1 MNKSGGSKSSRQLGW
16 FWSLPGLIF
25 LTLFAA
31 FPVLSM
37 LFMSILTAGRFGG
50 VTTPFTLNNF
60 VRATDSTFLKVIGTS
75 LLISAATAI
84 LSLLIGFPT
93 ALFISRLS
101 RKWQIILVIAIVM
114 PYWTNFLVRTY
125 AWLVLLNNEG
135 IINKFLERIGL
146 INQPIEMLY
155 TPFSVIVGM
164 TYLYLPLMILPIYA
178 ALEKVDKNL
187 IEAAHDLGSSTWK
200 SLKTI
205 SIPLAMPG
213 ILIGLIFVFVP
224 SMGNFVVPEILG
236 GGKTVMIG
244 NLVRDQ
250 FLKARDWP
258 FGATFALI
266 LTIILVILI
275 SIQSRISKRVNIN
288 A

>member
-1 MNKSGGSKSSRQLGW
+1 MVKNGGSENSRHLGW
-16 FWSLPGLIF
+16 AWASPGLIF

-31 FPVLSM
+31 IPVVSM
-37 LFMSILTAGRFGG
+37 LFMSVLTAGRFGG
-50 VTTPFTLNNF
+50 VTTPINF
-60 VRATDSTFLKVIGTS
+60 DNFSRATDPIFVQVILNS
-75 LLISAATAI
+75 LVIASATAI

-101 RKWQIILVIAIVM
+101 RKWQIILIVAIIL

-135 IINKFLERIGL
+135 IINKFLKNIGL
-146 INQPIEMLY
+146 IDKPIEMLY
-155 TPFSVIVGM
+155 TPGAVIVGM

-187 IEAAHDLGSSTWK
+187 TEAAYDLGSSVWK
-200 SLKTI
+200 SLRTI

-224 SMGNFVVPEILG
+224 SLGNFVVPELLG

-266 LTIILVILI
+266 LTLILI
-275 SIQSRISKRVNIN
+275 VLISLQSYASKKANVN

>member
-1 MNKSGGSKSSRQLGW
+1 MNKSGGSESSRQLGW
-16 FWSLPGLIF
+16 LWSLPGVIF
-25 LTLFAA
+25 LTIFAA
-31 FPVLSM
+31 FAVISI
-37 LFMSILTAGRFGG
+37 LFMSVLTAGRFGG
-50 VTTPFTLNNF
+50 VTTPFTLNNL
-60 VRATDSTFLKVIGTS
+60 VRATDQTFLKVIFTS
-75 LLISAATAI
+75 ILIATATAL

-101 RKWQIILVIAIVM
+101 RKWQIILIIAIIL

-135 IINKFLERIGL
+135 IINKFLKNIGL
-146 INQPIEMLY
+146 IDQPIEMLY
-155 TPFSVIVGM
+155 TPLAVIVGM

-187 IEAAHDLGSSTWK
+187 VEASLDLGSSAWK
-200 SLKTI
+200 SLRTI

-224 SMGNFVVPEILG
+224 SMGNFVVPELLG

-275 SIQSRISKRVNIN
+275 SIQSRVSKKVNLN

>member
-1 MNKSGGSKSSRQLGW
+1 MVKNGGSENSRHLGW
-16 FWSLPGLIF
+16 AWASPGLIF

-31 FPVLSM
+31 IPVVSM
-37 LFMSILTAGRFGG
+37 LFMSVLTAGRFGG
-50 VTTPFTLNNF
+50 VTTPINF
-60 VRATDSTFLKVIGTS
+60 DNFSRATDPIFVKVILNS
-75 LLISAATAI
+75 LLIASATAI

-101 RKWQIILVIAIVM
+101 RKWQIILIVAIIL

-135 IINKFLERIGL
+135 IINKFLRNIGL
-146 INQPIEMLY
+146 IDKPIEMLY
-155 TPFSVIVGM
+155 TPGAVIVGM

-187 IEAAHDLGSSTWK
+187 TEAAYDLGSSVWK
-200 SLKTI
+200 SLRTI

-224 SMGNFVVPEILG
+224 SLGNFVVPELLG

-258 FGATFALI
+258 FGATFALVLTLI
-266 LTIILVILI
+266 LIVLI
-275 SIQSRISKRVNIN
+275 SIQSYVSKRVNVN

>member
-25 LTLFAA
+25 LTIFAA
-31 FPVLSM
+31 FPVVSM
-37 LFMSILTAGRFGG
+37 LFMSVLTAGRFGG
-50 VTTPFTLNNF
+50 VTTPFTLDNF
-60 VRATDSTFLKVIGTS
+60 VRATDQTFLKVIFTS
-75 LLISAATAI
+75 ILIATATAI

-101 RKWQIILVIAIVM
+101 RKWQVILIIAIIL

-135 IINKFLERIGL
+135 IINKFLKNIGL
-146 INQPIEMLY
+146 ISNPIEMLY
-155 TPFSVIVGM
+155 TPFAVIVGM

-187 IEAAHDLGSSTWK
+187 VEASLDLGSTAWK

-205 SIPLAMPG
+205 SIPLALPG

-224 SMGNFVVPEILG
+224 SMGNFVVPELLG

-258 FGATFALI
+258 FGATFALVLTVI
-266 LTIILVILI
+266 LIILI
-275 SIQSRISKRVNIN
+275 SIQSRVSKKVNLN

>member
-60 VRATDSTFLKVIGTS
+60 VRSTDSTFLKVIGTS

-155 TPFSVIVGM
+155 TPFAVIVGM

-224 SMGNFVVPEILG
+224 SMGNFVVPELLG

-275 SIQSRISKRVNIN
+275 SIQSRVSKRVNIN

>member
-1 MNKSGGSKSSRQLGW
+1 LNKSGGSKSSRQLGW

-25 LTLFAA
+25 LTIFAA
-31 FPVLSM
+31 FPVISM
-37 LFMSILTAGRFGG
+37 LFMSVLTAGRFGG
-50 VTTPFTLNNF
+50 VTTPFTLNNLI
-60 VRATDSTFLKVIGTS
+60 RATDQTFLKVIFTS
-75 LLISAATAI
+75 ILIATATAL

-101 RKWQIILVIAIVM
+101 RKWQIILIIAIIL

-135 IINKFLERIGL
+135 IINKFLKNIGL
-146 INQPIEMLY
+146 IDQPIEMLY
-155 TPFSVIVGM
+155 TPLAVIVGM

-187 IEAAHDLGSSTWK
+187 VEASLDLGSSAWK
-200 SLKTI
+200 SLRTI

-224 SMGNFVVPEILG
+224 SMGNFVVPELLG

-275 SIQSRISKRVNIN
+275 SIQSRVSKKVNLN

>member
-1 MNKSGGSKSSRQLGW
+1 MNKSGGSRSSRQLGW

-25 LTLFAA
+25 LTIFAA
-31 FPVLSM
+31 FPVISM
-37 LFMSILTAGRFGG
+37 LFMSVLTAGRFGG
-50 VTTPFTLNNF
+50 VTTPFTLNNLI
-60 VRATDSTFLKVIGTS
+60 RATDQTFLKVIFTS
-75 LLISAATAI
+75 ILIATATAL

-101 RKWQIILVIAIVM
+101 RKWQIILIIAIIL

-135 IINKFLERIGL
+135 IINKFLKNIGL
-146 INQPIEMLY
+146 IDQPIEMLY
-155 TPFSVIVGM
+155 TPLAVIVGM

-187 IEAAHDLGSSTWK
+187 VEASLDLGSSAWK

-224 SMGNFVVPEILG
+224 SMGNFVVPELLG

-275 SIQSRISKRVNIN
+275 SIQSRVSKKVNLN

>member
-25 LTLFAA
+25 LTIFAA
-31 FPVLSM
+31 FPVVSM
-37 LFMSILTAGRFGG
+37 LFMSVLTAGRFGG
-50 VTTPFTLNNF
+50 VTTPFTLDNF
-60 VRATDSTFLKVIGTS
+60 VRATDQTFLKVIFTS
-75 LLISAATAI
+75 ILIATATAV

-93 ALFISRLS
+93 AFFISRLS
-101 RKWQIILVIAIVM
+101 RKWQVILIIAIIL

-135 IINKFLERIGL
+135 IINKFLKNIGL
-146 INQPIEMLY
+146 ISNPIEMLY
-155 TPFSVIVGM
+155 TPFAVIVGM

-187 IEAAHDLGSSTWK
+187 VEASLDLGSTAWK

-205 SIPLAMPG
+205 SIPLALPG

-224 SMGNFVVPEILG
+224 SMGNFVVPELLG

-258 FGATFALI
+258 FGATFALVLTVI
-266 LTIILVILI
+266 LIILI
-275 SIQSRISKRVNIN
+275 SIQSRVSKKVNLN